1 MSKGTDESSSQSDGA
16 EDRFLDGSISKPV
29 STRFHVSKSELSS
42 QVLNNRLN
50 QSQWRK
56 PIEFETVLQNL
67 TSLPCVTPKVRFS
80 ILGCRAQAAVCV
92 PVVCEPKRDNS
103 FTALFTP
110 FPAVREGPLDSTWI
124 PARLEF
130 VPRH

>member
-42 QVLNNRLN
+42 QVLNNRLTKAN
-50 QSQWRK
+50 GGSLSA
-56 PIEFETVLQNL
+56 IEFETVLQNL

-92 PVVCEPKRDNS
+92 V
-103 FTALFTP
+103 
-110 FPAVREGPLDSTWI
+110 
-124 PARLEF
+124 
-130 VPRH
+130 